1 MPTSHRQAAREPG
14 FKPGP
19 AGSRGCWHIRC
30 LIKERMNG
38 PSLPFP
44 SHLSAA
50 SDRVFCP
57 LRTLLPPLESCGGT
71 GAAALPGAVQR
82 PGLPAEPAPAAF
94 VGAEGSL
101 LRPGR
106 ASQAARLTS
115 SATASWRRGG
125 ARVINTDEATR
136 FSGFEAIASGA
147 WWGWGRSGTWAQ
159 ARLRARGTHGGDAQA
174 PPPGR
179 QERPPHCASGAQ
191 PSQRR
196 GWGRPLGEGRC
207 PPGDLAAGWVPTVL
221 TAPPRELHSWG
232 SKGQPCPCSPQ
243 E

>member
-159 ARLRARGTHGGDAQA
+159 ARLRAQGYTWRGRAGPSPRETGTATPLCQWG
-174 PPPGR
+174 P
-179 QERPPHCASGAQ
+179 AQ
-191 PSQRR
+191 PEK
-196 GWGRPLGEGRC
+196 GLGMSFG
-207 PPGDLAAGWVPTVL
+207 GG
-221 TAPPRELHSWG
+221 
-232 SKGQPCPCSPQ
+232 
-243 E
+243 

>member
-82 PGLPAEPAPAAF
+82 PGLPGEPAPAAFVGAAF

-196 GWGRPLGEGRC
+196 GWGCPLGEGRC
-207 PPGDLAAGWVPTVL
+207 PQGTWLQG
-221 TAPPRELHSWG
+221 G
-232 SKGQPCPCSPQ
+232 SQQS
-243 E
+243 

>member
-159 ARLRARGTHGGDAQA
+159 ARLRARGVHTAGMRRPLPQGDRNGHPTVPVGPSPA
-174 PPPGR
+174 R
-179 QERPPHCASGAQ
+179 EGA
-191 PSQRR
+191 
-196 GWGRPLGEGRC
+196 GDVLWGRVGVHQGTWLQG
-207 PPGDLAAGWVPTVL
+207 
-221 TAPPRELHSWG
+221 G
-232 SKGQPCPCSPQ
+232 SQQS
-243 E
+243 